1 MFARIYTSARVGF
14 HATLISAEADLLP
27 GLPNVSVIG
36 LPDHSL
42 RESRD
47 RIRSAVHN
55 SGFRF
60 PVRNIVINLAPN
72 DTPKEGGLIEAAM
85 AVAVLVS
92 SGQLPQE
99 AFAGTAILGAL
110 SLDGSLVAA
119 RGIIAS
125 ALFAAGSKQITR
137 LIVPEAVAGSLTV
150 PPETEVYAIRTLG
163 ELPLYCSG
171 GMTPRAGLKYEP
183 AYEHPEICVEHIF
196 GLGPAKRALAIAA
209 VGRHHVLMA
218 GSPGTGKSLLARAY
232 RHILPPLPFHEAAE
246 VTRIWSLAG
255 LTQGDLVTTRPFR
268 SPHHTTST
276 PALVGGSSN
285 ATPGE
290 ISFAH
295 HGTLFLDE
303 LPEFRNEALQ
313 SLREPLE
320 EHKITVSR
328 ARGHITYP
336 ADFQLIAAANPC
348 RCGLLFSEA
357 ERCTCPKRT
366 SFAQFNK
373 IVGPFLDRVAIELNL
388 NVLPETDTEGAAL
401 TTQNLRSRIAAAQ
414 ARSRAENLG
423 NLNRDADAQ
432 NLYRQFSVLKPHR
445 LYESV
450 AASERLSMRS
460 WLNVLRVA
468 KSIADFED
476 MPPGEQHLYEALR
489 YRFVRKWMARAA

>member
-14 HATLISAEADLLP
+14 HATLISAEADQLP

-42 RESRD
+42 REGRD
-47 RIRSAVHN
+47 RIRSAIHN

-60 PVRNIVINLAPN
+60 PARNIVINLAPN

-85 AVAVLVS
+85 AAAVLVS
-92 SGQLPQE
+92 SGQLPQVS
-99 AFAGTAILGAL
+99 FAGTAILGAL

-125 ALFAAGSKQITR
+125 ALFAAGCKEIRR
-137 LIVPEAVAGSLTV
+137 LIVPESVAHSLTV
-150 PPETEVYAIRTLG
+150 PDGTEVYAIRTLA

-171 GMTPRAGLKYEP
+171 GMQPRGGLNYEP
-183 AYEHPEICVEHIF
+183 AREHPEICVEHIF
-196 GLGPAKRALAIAA
+196 GLNTAKRALAIAA

-218 GSPGTGKSLLARAY
+218 GSPGTGKSLLARAF
-232 RHILPPLPFHEAAE
+232 RHILPPLEFHEAAE

-255 LTQGDLVTTRPFR
+255 LTQGELVTARPFR

-320 EHKITVSR
+320 EHTITVAR

-348 RCGLLFSEA
+348 RCGLLFSEVD
-357 ERCTCPKRT
+357 RCTCPKRT

-373 IVGPFLDRVAIELNL
+373 IVGPFLDRIAIELNL
-388 NVLPETDTEGAAL
+388 NDLPDTVGLRTDL
-401 TTQNLRSRIAAAQ
+401 TTTRLQERICEAQ
-414 ARSRAENLG
+414 ARSKEANAGL
-423 NLNRDADAQ
+423 LNRDVDAIV
-432 NLYRQFSVLKPHR
+432 LYRIFAHLKPQR
-445 LYESV
+445 LYESL

-460 WLNVLRVA
+460 WLNALRVA
-468 KSIADFED
+468 KSIADFD
-476 MPPGEQHLYEALR
+476 DAPPDEAHLFEALR
-489 YRFVRKWMARAA
+489 YRFVRKWLARAA

>member
-47 RIRSAVHN
+47 RIRSAIHN

-60 PVRNIVINLAPN
+60 PARNIVINLAPN

-119 RGIIAS
+119 RGIFAS
-125 ALFAAGSKQITR
+125 AIFAAGNIQIRR
-137 LIVPEAVAGSLTV
+137 LIVPEAVAASLTV
-150 PPETEVYAIRTLG
+150 PEETEVYAIRTLG

-171 GMTPRAGLKYEP
+171 GMTPRPGLKYRPEP
-183 AYEHPEICVEHIF
+183 EHAEILIEQIF
-196 GLGPAKRALAIAA
+196 GLQAAKRALAIAA

-232 RHILPPLPFHEAAE
+232 RHILPPLSFPEAAE

-255 LTQGDLVTTRPFR
+255 LTQSELVTSRPFR

-313 SLREPLE
+313 GLREPLE
-320 EHKITVSR
+320 EQKITVAR

-348 RCGLLFSEA
+348 RCGLLFSDA
-357 ERCTCPKRT
+357 ERCSCPKRT

-388 NVLPETDTEGAAL
+388 NDLPETPANLPEMTTE
-401 TTQNLRSRIAAAQ
+401 QLRAQIAAAQ
-414 ARSRAENLG
+414 QRSRHANG
-423 NLNRDADAQ
+423 GKLNREMDAHL
-432 NLYRQFSVLKPHR
+432 LYRIFSDLKPHR
-445 LYESV
+445 LYEYF

-460 WLNVLRVA
+460 WLNALRVA
-468 KSIADFED
+468 KSIADLED
-476 MPPGEQHLYEALR
+476 TNPTEQHLFEALR
-489 YRFVRKWMARAA
+489 YRFVRKWLARAA

>member
-60 PVRNIVINLAPN
+60 PARNIVINLAPN

-125 ALFAAGSKQITR
+125 ALFAAGSKQIKR
-137 LIVPEAVAGSLTV
+137 LIVPETIAHSLTV
-150 PPETEVYAIRTLG
+150 PDGTEVYAIRTLG

-171 GMTPRAGLKYEP
+171 GMTPRGGMKYDPTLEQ
-183 AYEHPEICVEHIF
+183 PEICFEHIF
-196 GLGPAKRALAIAA
+196 GLNSAKRALAIAA

-232 RHILPPLPFHEAAE
+232 RHILPPLQFHEAAE

-255 LTQGDLVTTRPFR
+255 LTQGELVTSRPFR

-320 EHKITVSR
+320 AQTITVAR

-357 ERCTCPKRT
+357 QSCTCPKRT

-373 IVGPFLDRVAIELNL
+373 IVGPFLDRIAVELNL
-388 NVLPETDTEGAAL
+388 NDLPDTVHSQSEI
-401 TTQNLRSRIAAAQ
+401 TTQNLLGRITAAQ
-414 ARSRAENLG
+414 ERSRADNG
-423 NLNRDADAQ
+423 GQLNRDAEAQ
-432 NLYRQFSVLKPHR
+432 ILYAIFASLHPHR
-445 LYESV
+445 IYESL
-450 AASERLSMRS
+450 ASSERLSMRS

-476 MPPGEQHLYEALR
+476 ERPGEAHLFEALR
-489 YRFVRKWMARAA
+489 YRFVRKWLARAA